1 MGSQINTNN
10 NQDPDKNFIN
20 AFNEI
25 IKVPEESSRNLNNFD
40 KSSFSMLHLNVRI
53 LQKNF
58 ENLFNLLMTLK
69 FEFKVICITQTWY
82 SDNSMNHN
90 IFEVPQY
97 KSIHQVR
104 RTGKGGSVA
113 AFPHE
118 SLTFSIRHD
127 LSVNNADIEALC
139 VAIVNKKSKSIFIN
153 TQYRQPAR
161 NFKEFEAYLKIFLA
175 KSKTTDKTCFLVGD
189 LNLSLIDYQSNTK
202 VRNFVNSIFT
212 QHSLNKPTVTKTTQ
226 H

>member
-82 SDNSMNHN
+82 SDNSVNHD

-97 KSIHQVR
+97 KSIH
-104 RTGKGGSVA
+104 
-113 AFPHE
+113 
-118 SLTFSIRHD
+118 
-127 LSVNNADIEALC
+127 
-139 VAIVNKKSKSIFIN
+139 
-153 TQYRQPAR
+153 
-161 NFKEFEAYLKIFLA
+161 
-175 KSKTTDKTCFLVGD
+175 
-189 LNLSLIDYQSNTK
+189 
-202 VRNFVNSIFT
+202 
-212 QHSLNKPTVTKTTQ
+212 
-226 H
+226 

>member
-1 MGSQINTNN
+1 
-10 NQDPDKNFIN
+10 
-20 AFNEI
+20 
-25 IKVPEESSRNLNNFD
+25 
-40 KSSFSMLHLNVRI
+40 
-53 LQKNF
+53 
-58 ENLFNLLMTLK
+58 
-69 FEFKVICITQTWY
+69 
-82 SDNSMNHN
+82 MNHD

-97 KSIHQVR
+97 KNIHQVR
-104 RTGKGGSVA
+104 RTGKGGSVVV
-113 AFPHE
+113 FPQE
-118 SLTFSIRHD
+118 SLTFIIRHD

-139 VAIVNKKSKSIFIN
+139 VAIVNKKSKAIFIN
-153 TQYRQPAR
+153 IQYRQPAR

-226 H
+226 HSLIISSLTPLLTKKLHWYFKNRYF

>member
-40 KSSFSMLHLNVRI
+40 KSSFSMLHLNVRS

-82 SDNSMNHN
+82 SDNSMNHD

-97 KSIHQVR
+97 KSIH
-104 RTGKGGSVA
+104 
-113 AFPHE
+113 
-118 SLTFSIRHD
+118 
-127 LSVNNADIEALC
+127 
-139 VAIVNKKSKSIFIN
+139 
-153 TQYRQPAR
+153 
-161 NFKEFEAYLKIFLA
+161 
-175 KSKTTDKTCFLVGD
+175 
-189 LNLSLIDYQSNTK
+189 
-202 VRNFVNSIFT
+202 
-212 QHSLNKPTVTKTTQ
+212 
-226 H
+226 